1 MTASINSADLIAT
14 TVHASDFESNAVLVL
29 SGPDPDL
36 VMATS
41 DISFDPVSPTT
52 ADIVTITATVHNQ
65 RDDSFTNKPFK
76 VSFYDEE
83 NLIGDDLIVAS
94 IPPAGEVNASVEWY
108 CPGTGTHNI
117 SVIVDSG
124 NLIPETD
131 DANNGAEKEVAV
143 VPATVHT
150 VDAVLALQMA
160 AGSIPTDPAAD
171 VNSDGTVT
179 SLDALLILQYCTTQ

>member
-1 MTASINSADLIAT
+1 MNVSINAADILTT

-94 IPPAGEVNASVEWY
+94 IPAVGEVNASVEWY
-108 CPGTGTHNI
+108 HPCTGTHNI

-124 NLIPETD
+124 YSIPETD
-131 DANNGAEKEVAV
+131 ETNNKAEKEVV
-143 VPATVHT
+143 VLPTVHT

-160 AGSIPTDPAAD
+160 TGSIPADPAAD
-171 VNSDGTVT
+171 VNSDGAVT
-179 SLDALLILQYCTTQ
+179 SLDALLILQYCKTQ